1 MHSKVPPIQNNVL
14 LLNMTVKYTRVNK
27 NIAYITDQDFVC
39 KSYVKQQTYLTLLKS
54 RLNPPRPKSHDWGT
68 LVDMDYLITIELL
81 E

>member
-1 MHSKVPPIQNNVL
+1 MHSKVPLIQNNVL

-54 RLNPPRPKSHDWGT
+54 RMNLPDLKVMTGDHWWIW
-68 LVDMDYLITIELL
+68 IT
-81 E
+81 